1 MKALVSL
8 LVMLWISGLAG
19 CASTPRK
26 TPELSSMVG
35 KKVALVELDGE
46 ASSRSIIE
54 VSLVNQLRQRG
65 TFLLLPKQDIE
76 AVRGQPD
83 LNPTD
88 WKELARRAG
97 AEYALRAKVL
107 QFDADTREGYN
118 EEEIEDSQLEAER
131 GDGRTKRLF
140 KVKSLTGQVRIE
152 LEFTELTTS
161 DTRVGIAEAHDEVR
175 AEARASAAHLPPK
188 LRFLEKLANEAFRAF
203 FDRYQD

>member
-1 MKALVSL
+1 
-8 LVMLWISGLAG
+8 MLWISGLAG